1 MKKLVSIL
9 AVAAFMFTLS
19 ANAQEKESS
28 KKKKAKTE
36 KAVASEKKDCAKGE
50 KKGAA
55 CCAHK
60 AEAKS

>member
-1 MKKLVSIL
+1 MKKLVSVV
-9 AVAAFMFTLS
+9 AVATFMFTMS
-19 ANAQEKESS
+19 ANAQEKVSS

-36 KAVASEKKDCAKGE
+36 KSVASEKKECAPGE
-50 KKGAA
+50 KKAA

>member
-9 AVAAFMFTLS
+9 AVAAFMFTMS
-19 ANAQEKESS
+19 ANAQEKVSS
-28 KKKKAKTE
+28 KKKKVKTE
-36 KAVASEKKDCAKGE
+36 TAAKKDCAKGE